1 MKIIGNIVWLLFG
14 GLATAIEYVVSSVAL
29 MVTII
34 GIPFGLQSIKLAL
47 LCLWPF
53 GSKVVEKPGKVGC
66 LSTLMNVIWF
76 FIGGIWIWLTHIG
89 FGILLCHGAD
99 KLVGLVSLVEQLYG
113 FFPADRDGNHCV
125 RKQHGVAQRQQRQH
139 VGQLLVL
146 QFVAGVY
153 VHHRYDVHAGFFSCK
168 IKLIFH
174 LLSIV
179 LWVCQFVSKYCG
191 RVYRSIIVPK

>member
-89 FGILLCHGAD
+89 FGILLYIAIIGIPF
-99 KLVGLVSLVEQLYG
+99 G
-113 FFPADRDGNHCV
+113 
-125 RKQHGVAQRQQRQH
+125 KQH
-139 VGQLLVL
+139 
-146 QFVAGVY
+146 FKMAGLALTPFG
-153 VHHRYDVHAGFFSCK
+153 RE
-168 IKLIFH
+168 
-174 LLSIV
+174 IV
-179 LWVCQFVSKYCG
+179 S
-191 RVYRSIIVPK
+191 